1 MVAVAGAS
9 CKTIPELNSFDT
21 VSSASPCF
29 TWKLRRAQRR
39 RAFLIMLLELSLLI
53 QIQSSSLLIEELELK
68 EKCWSLNKQLCTPRT
83 PLYMSLSWAVHT
95 ISFNICFFQITRG
108 ETQYHFYILPQFMSY
123 CNKKQKPECSN
134 TNTKIE
140 SPLAQSTISPHL
152 HCESRSAVIAGS
164 WDDTW
169 AAGALHTSHMTYPS
183 SQPLEPR
190 HHHHPAYLLTINSIQ
205 NHCKTNAIL

>member
-1 MVAVAGAS
+1 MLEPQQAALYS
-9 CKTIPELNSFDT
+9 TY
-21 VSSASPCF
+21 SSVHVF
-29 TWKLRRAQRR
+29 ILG
-39 RAFLIMLLELSLLI
+39 
-53 QIQSSSLLIEELELK
+53 SSYYFFQHL
-68 EKCWSLNKQLCTPRT
+68 
-83 PLYMSLSWAVHT
+83 
-95 ISFNICFFQITRG
+95 FFQITRG

-152 HCESRSAVIAGS
+152 HCESRGAVIAGS

-183 SQPLEPR
+183 SQPHQLR
-190 HHHHPAYLLTINSIQ
+190 HHHHHAYKFTIYSI
-205 NHCKTNAIL
+205 